1 MSSKRIRF
9 VTDSTCDIPTELVE
23 QHGISV
29 APCFINYGGN
39 SYADD
44 GVELV
49 REHYYETLPDIHPHP
64 TTSAMPPGVAEDSIR
79 AVMDDADHIIIVGV
93 ASKLSGV
100 YNTFRLAAGNV
111 LKPEQY
117 TLIDSGNTSMGL
129 GFQVL
134 MGAEA
139 AAAGSDVAQVVD
151 TIHRVRNASRVF
163 CALATMEYLRRSGR
177 VGWAAAGIGALL
189 QIKPVIE
196 VHDGEVHSVARI
208 RTFKRAVDEMVELLN
223 QRAPLDRLA
232 ILHANNPDGAT
243 ELAERLQDIM
253 PPGLLFS
260 SVTPTIG
267 THIGP
272 GGLGFAYVSK
282 SWRN

>member
-9 VTDSTCDIPTELVE
+9 VTDSTCDIPPDLIE

-29 APCFINYGGN
+29 APCYINYGGE

-49 REHYYETLPDIHPHP
+49 REQYYEALPDIHPHP
-64 TTSAMPPGVAEDSIR
+64 TTSAMPPGVAEDAIR
-79 AVMDDADHIIIVGV
+79 AVMDTAEHVVIVAV

-100 YNTFRLAAGNV
+100 YNTFRLAAANV
-111 LKPEQY
+111 LEPEQY

-139 AAAGSDVAQVVD
+139 ATAGSDVEQVVS
-151 TIHRVRNASRVF
+151 TVHRVREASRVY

-189 QIKPVIE
+189 QIKPLIE
-196 VHDGEVHSVARI
+196 VFDGEVHSLARS
-208 RTFKRAVDEMVELLN
+208 RTFKRAVDEMVELL
-223 QRAPLDRLA
+223 QSRAPLDRLA
-232 ILHANNPDGAT
+232 ILHANNPEGAA
-243 ELAERLQDIM
+243 ELAERLKDFA
-253 PPGLLFS
+253 PPGVLFAN
-260 SVTPTIG
+260 VTPTIG

-272 GGLGFAYVSK
+272 GGLGFAYVSQ

>member
-1 MSSKRIRF
+1 MTSKRIRF
-9 VTDSTCDIPTELVE
+9 VTDSTCDLPPEVLD
-23 QHGISV
+23 QYGISV
-29 APCFINYGGN
+29 APCYINYGGG
-39 SYADD
+39 SFADD

-49 REHYYETLPDIHPHP
+49 REHYYEQLPDIHPHP
-64 TTSAMPPGVAEDSIR
+64 TTSAMPPGVAEDAIR
-79 AVMDDADHIIIVGV
+79 AVIDDAAHIIIVAV

-100 YNTFRLAAGNV
+100 YNTFRLAANNV

-134 MGAEA
+134 LGAEA
-139 AAAGSDVAQVVD
+139 AEAGGDVAQVVD
-151 TIHRVRNASRVF
+151 TIQRVRDATRVF

-189 QIKPVIE
+189 QIKPLIE
-196 VHDGEVHSVARI
+196 VYDGEVHSLARI
-208 RTFKRAVDEMVELLN
+208 RTFKRAVDELVGLAHE
-223 QRAPLDRLA
+223 RAPLDRLA
-232 ILHANNPDGAT
+232 ILHANNPDGAA
-243 ELAERLQDIM
+243 ELADRLQDVT
-253 PPGLLFS
+253 PPGLLFA